1 MYEMI
6 NLVRLN
12 HLTYMV
18 EYKDNTYSIN
28 KQDKLLK
35 NVMYDLYEEMMKQID
50 IILEVSEKK

>member
-18 EYKDNTYSIN
+18 EYKDNTYLIN

-35 NVMYDLYEEMMKQID
+35 NVMYDLDEEMMKQID
-50 IILEVSEKK
+50 IILEVSEEK

>member
-1 MYEMI
+1 
-6 NLVRLN
+6 
-12 HLTYMV
+12 MV